1 MLSTVPAAPAA
12 DLAGLGVA
20 SLLAGMLLCLIGVRS
35 LKLVGACTGFGL
47 GSGLAAALGGGAVV
61 AFVVGVGAA
70 VGGVLA
76 VALLV
81 RTGLFVVG
89 ALAGGVIAAAGYRTL
104 PQGTS
109 WNAGLVV
116 LVVLAVA
123 LLCGA
128 AVLYVRGP
136 LLRAVSALAG
146 AALVVR
152 GVVEAGPAFLGFLRS
167 PATWVESLVALAALL
182 ALAWAGFTTQR
193 DRTRTPGPWPAG

>member
-1 MLSTVPAAPAA
+1 MLAMPLAAPAA
-12 DLAGLGVA
+12 DQAGLGVA
-20 SLLAGMLLCLIGVRS
+20 SLLAGMLLCFVGVRS
-35 LKLVGACTGFGL
+35 LKLVGACAGFGL
-47 GSGLAAALGGGAVV
+47 GSGLAAALGGGPVVAVV
-61 AFVVGVGAA
+61 VGIGAA

-104 PQGTS
+104 PQGTAWS
-109 WNAGLVV
+109 PALVV

-128 AVLYVRGP
+128 TVAYARGP
-136 LLRAVSALAG
+136 SLRVVTALAG
-146 AALVVR
+146 AALVIR
-152 GVVEAGPAFLGFLRS
+152 GVVEAGPAFLGFLRA

-193 DRTRTPGPWPAG
+193 SRTRATGPLR